1 MNQQFYDLS
10 INALDDG
17 TIRLEQRDY
26 CGESAIVDLH
36 PAQLTYIADSLSAHL
51 PERVQEQPSWAIER
65 IATLERRL
73 LWVRDRFE
81 ECHVALPSDIY
92 ERCGDAYEFDA
103 WLAASIDVTSE
114 FCADFIDTP
123 INAHITPREAFS
135 VQTDDRCLPSTSKLG
150 GEHPEPASVV
160 RNGELFS
167 DSSIR
172 QGIEE

>member
-10 INALDDG
+10 IETLDDG
-17 TIRLEQRDY
+17 TVRLEQRDY

-36 PAQLTYIADSLSAHL
+36 PVQLTYIADSLSANV

-73 LWVRDRFE
+73 LWVRNRFE
-81 ECHVALPSDIY
+81 ECHEALPSDIY

-103 WLAASIDVTSE
+103 WLAASVDVTSE
-114 FCADFIDTP
+114 FCADFIDNPSNPLTRP
-123 INAHITPREAFS
+123 QEAVS
-135 VQTDDRCLPSTSKLG
+135 PTLGDKCLPSTTGRAS
-150 GEHPEPASVV
+150 EHPEPASEV

-172 QGIEE
+172 